1 MGAAG
6 TEKDRLLFETIE
18 VKSVETETEEGQEI
32 CSKPKAEGV
41 SKERFEE
48 LNVGEMCRL
57 KPPSAE
63 VEED

>member
-18 VKSVETETEEGQEI
+18 VKSVETEEGQEI